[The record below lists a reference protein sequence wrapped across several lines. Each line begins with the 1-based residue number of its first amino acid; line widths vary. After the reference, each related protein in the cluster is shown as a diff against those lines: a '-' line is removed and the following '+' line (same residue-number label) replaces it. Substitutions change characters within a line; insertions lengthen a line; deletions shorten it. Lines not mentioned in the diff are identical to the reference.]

1 MPGRPALWQDVLLR
15 GTRISAA
22 RPGRPALWHVFPA
35 ALANQ
40 HRHRTSNLGRR
51 SGLEGHGTWNG
62 EWSKGSRVMGWRSAL
77 VLSARTLRSATC
89 MHSRTREKAE
99 GSLHPRTRTHL
110 PAETQ
115 GGGLCRVSSKRRVRI
130 HFVSASFQV
139 GCARASFAWE
149 GRLRALACTGNFERG
164 QIHDGYTRQMLQ
176 HVHHNMQQQ
185 RHNTALGKHMLA
197 TWTSAS
203 QDTVA

>member
-1 MPGRPALWQDVLLR
+1 MLLR
-15 GTRISAA
+15 ETRINSA
-22 RPGRPALWHVFPA
+22 RPGRSALRHVFTV

-40 HRHRTSNLGRR
+40 HRHRTSNMGRR
-51 SGLEGHGTWNG
+51 SGLEGHGAWNG
-62 EWSKGSRVMGWRSAL
+62 EWSKGSRARGWRSAL

-130 HFVSASFQV
+130 HFVPASFQV
-139 GCARASFAWE
+139 GCVRASVRWGVTSRARVHRPR
-149 GRLRALACTGNFERG
+149 GRW
-164 QIHDGYTRQMLQ
+164 QIDGGAQARMLQ
-176 HVHHNMQQQ
+176 IMQQNLRQQ
-185 RHNTALGKHMLA
+185 RHNTALGKHMRA
-197 TWTSAS
+197 K
-203 QDTVA
+203 

>member
-1 MPGRPALWQDVLLR
+1 MREIEKADLPGRPALWQDVLLR
-15 GTRISAA
+15 ETRIYSA

-115 GGGLCRVSSKRRVRI
+115 GGGLCRVSSKRRVRT

-139 GCARASFAWE
+139 GCVRASVRGGVTSRVRVYRSR
-149 GRLRALACTGNFERG
+149 GRW
-164 QIHDGYTRQMLQ
+164 QIDDGAQARMLQ
-176 HVHHNMQQQ
+176 IMQQNLRQQ
-185 RHNTALGKHMLA
+185 RHNTALGKHMRA
-197 TWTSAS
+197 K
-203 QDTVA
+203 